1 MSDMNMTLAADPR
14 SDPRLAALFAE
25 VCPKNVAHTGFAWA
39 GKDTESKHELVL
51 EMEGEME
58 YAFDNIEDLPEV
70 HGVERS
76 AEVIESLD
84 GADVQLSIVRPT
96 KQSGPLPVVV
106 RLHSGGYCMLDCD
119 NALFRYWNSKMASM
133 GVIVIGCNVRAASG
147 KRGNYPFP
155 CATNDIISTV
165 EWVNENKESLGSS
178 ITILSG
184 EGSGGGLACGAA
196 IEFLQNDEMEL
207 IQGVFAQSPSLY
219 GNYDDIPS
227 FLPSVVENDG
237 YWLGA
242 NQLSVLQ
249 SLYDLGGHQFEMKNP
264 VCWPFFAKE
273 EDLSGLCPH
282 VVSVNELD
290 VTRDEAVL
298 YAQKLKQAGV
308 STQVRCIM
316 GSNMAA
322 ETLGM
327 MALPEMHENTML
339 NLKAFADLL
348 SEAE

>member
-1 MSDMNMTLAADPR
+1 MSMTLAADPR

-25 VCPKNVAHTGFAWA
+25 VFQKNAPHTGFSWA
-39 GKDTESKHELVL
+39 GKDAEAKHELVA
-51 EMEGEME
+51 EMETELE
-58 YAFDNIEDLPEV
+58 YTFDNTEELPEV
-70 HGVERS
+70 EGVERS
-76 AEVIESLD
+76 TEIIESLD
-84 GADVQLSIVRPT
+84 GADVHLSIVRPSN
-96 KQSGPLPVVV
+96 QSGPLPAVV

-119 NALFRYWNSKMASM
+119 NALFRYWNNKMASM
-133 GVIVIGCNVRAASG
+133 GVIVVACNARSAGG

-155 CATNDIISTV
+155 CAANDIISTV
-165 EWVNENKESLGSS
+165 EWVNENKESLNSS

-207 IQGVFAQSPSLY
+207 IQGVFAQCPSLY

-237 YWLGA
+237 YWMGA
-242 NQLSVLQ
+242 NQLSVLH

-273 EDLSGLCPH
+273 KDLKGLCPH
-282 VVSVNELD
+282 VISVNELD

-298 YAQKLKQAGV
+298 YAHKLKQAGV
-308 STQVRCIM
+308 NAQVRCVM
-316 GSNMAA
+316 GSNMAV

-327 MALPEMHENTML
+327 MALPEMHEETMH
-339 NLKAFADLL
+339 NLKAFADDLA
-348 SEAE
+348 EAE